1 MAVQNSGVIV
11 RIARRTSAGAL
22 SLRFLQGWGFSDSAL
37 LFPVPQNLNTR
48 AMAYSLAARVV
59 LHRQYG
65 AEAHLAVDD
74 TLIRLRSLGQW
85 VRLHYRFNFSL
96 PMIRMRFVMRS
107 NSEIESGSASA
118 PIVMSRPSGRSP

>member
-85 VRLHYRFNFSL
+85 VRLHYRFNFS
-96 PMIRMRFVMRS
+96 VMRS